1 MVVGLDESFMPDD
14 ANALVV
20 VSPPLGA
27 HPDAREVEM
36 VERKGRGH
44 PDSICDALAEAFGI
58 GLSRFYYERCGRI
71 LHHNVD
77 KVLLAA
83 GSSTPRFGG
92 GEVIAPCE
100 IYLAGRATQEV
111 DGTVVPIADIANETS
126 RVWLRANLHA
136 VDVEHHARIHTVV
149 RAGSPVLSALVA
161 REGAQRARANDTS
174 FAVGYAPLSRLEQ
187 IVLAVEQALTAPST
201 VGSHPMLGEDVK
213 VMGVRRGQHIDLTVA
228 CAIVDRYVH
237 ALSDYVD
244 VKDTIARL
252 AERAAHVYDS
262 HVAVAVNTADDLA
275 AQRIY
280 LTVTG
285 ISAESGDDGQ
295 TGRGNRV
302 GGLITPCRPMT
313 LEAAAGKNVV
323 SHVGKSYSIVAHRIA
338 NELVTTIPDIAAAT
352 CVLVS
357 RIGQPVDVPQAVE
370 LQIQTR
376 NGAALDVVRRPAEA
390 VARTCLR
397 EITELGPLLLEHA
410 SIESPA
416 VWPGVR
422 LF

>member
-1 MVVGLDESFMPDD
+1 MPED
-14 ANALVV
+14 ASTAVV
-20 VSPPLGA
+20 VSPPLAA
-27 HPDAREVEM
+27 HPDSREIEM

-58 GLSRFYYERCGRI
+58 GLTRFYYERCGSV

-83 GSSTPRFGG
+83 GSSAPRFGG
-92 GEVIAPCE
+92 GDVIAPFD
-100 IYLAGRATQEV
+100 IYLAGRATQDV
-111 DGTVVPIADIANETS
+111 DGTIVPIADIAEQTS
-126 RVWLRANLHA
+126 RAWLRANLHA
-136 VDVEHHARIHTVV
+136 LDAERHVRIHTVV
-149 RAGSPVLSALVA
+149 RAGSPVLSALVG
-161 REGAQRARANDTS
+161 RERAQRVRANDTS
-174 FAVGYAPLSRLEQ
+174 FAVGYAPPSQLEQ

-201 VGSHPMLGEDVK
+201 VAAHPMLGEDVK
-213 VMGVRRGQHIDLTVA
+213 VMGVRRGQRIDLTIA
-228 CAIVDRYVH
+228 CAIVDRHVRTL
-237 ALSDYVD
+237 ADYADAKVN
-244 VKDTIARL
+244 VARL
-252 AERAAHVYDS
+252 AESAARAHAS
-262 HVAVAVNTADDLA
+262 HIAVAVNTADDVDA
-275 AQRIY
+275 GHVY

-285 ISAESGDDGQ
+285 TSAEAGDDGQ

-338 NELVTTIPDIAAAT
+338 NELVGSLPDVAEAT

-357 RIGQPVDVPQAVE
+357 RIGQPVDAPQAVE

-390 VARTCLR
+390 VARTCLH